1 MSERTRPVV
10 VIVGPPGA
18 GKSTVAEALAT
29 RLGVTVR
36 DTDADVE
43 AVAGTSVQDVFV
55 DHGEAHF
62 RVLEEDAVAKA
73 LDEHDGVLALGGGA
87 VLSERTRERL
97 RDHRVLFLDVG
108 LTQAVRR
115 VGLGTGRPLLLG
127 NVRAQLKQLMDAR
140 GVLYREV
147 ADLTVVTDALDAD
160 QVVDQALALI
170 SADPPPAAAIHPRQ
184 EDR

>member
-1 MSERTRPVV
+1 MKPVV

-18 GKSTVAEALAT
+18 GKTTVAEEIAA

-43 AVAGTSVQDVFV
+43 AVAGASVQDIFV
-55 DHGEAHF
+55 DHGEEHF
-62 RVLEEDAVAKA
+62 RKLEEEAAARA
-73 LDEHDGVLALGGGA
+73 LDEHDGVVALGGGA

-97 RDHRVLFLDVG
+97 RGHRVLHLDVG

-115 VGLGTGRPLLLG
+115 VGLGTSRPLLLG
-127 NVRAQLKQLMDAR
+127 NVRAQLKQLMEAR
-140 GVLYREV
+140 NALYREV
-147 ADLTVVTDALDAD
+147 ADLTIDTDELDAA
-160 QVVDQALALI
+160 QVADQAIRLLE
-170 SADPPPAAAIHPRQ
+170 

>member
-1 MSERTRPVV
+1 MTERTRPVL

-18 GKSTVAEALAT
+18 GKSTVAEELAA

-36 DTDADVE
+36 DTDADIE
-43 AVAGTSVQDVFV
+43 ATSGTSVQDVFI

-62 RVLEEDAVAKA
+62 RRLEEGAVVKA
-73 LDEHDGVLALGGGA
+73 LDEHDGVVALGGGA
-87 VLSERTRERL
+87 VLSDRTRELL

-140 GVLYREV
+140 HALYREV
-147 ADLTVVTDALDAD
+147 ADLTVLTDELDPAQVAD
-160 QVVDQALALI
+160 QVLT
-170 SADPPPAAAIHPRQ
+170 AIQ
-184 EDR
+184 ETP

>member
-1 MSERTRPVV
+1 MTRPVV

-18 GKSTVAEALAT
+18 GKSTVAEELAR
-29 RLGVTVR
+29 RLGVSVR
-36 DTDADVE
+36 DTDTDVE
-43 AVAGTSVQDVFV
+43 TEAGASIQDVFI

-62 RVLEEDAVAKA
+62 RALEERAVAQV
-73 LDEHDGVLALGGGA
+73 LDEHDGVVALGGGA

-108 LTQAVRR
+108 LSQAVRR

-147 ADLTVVTDALDAD
+147 ADLTIVTDDLDPS
-160 QVVDQALALI
+160 QVADQALALI
-170 SADPPPAAAIHPRQ
+170 QDR
-184 EDR
+184 EDDR

>member
-1 MSERTRPVV
+1 MSPVV

-18 GKSTVAEALAT
+18 GKSTVAEELAA
-29 RLGVTVR
+29 RLGVSVR
-36 DTDADVE
+36 DTDADIE
-43 AVAGTSVQDVFV
+43 ATAGTSVQDIFI

-62 RVLEEDAVAKA
+62 RAREEEAVARV
-73 LDEHDGVLALGGGA
+73 LDEHDGVVALGGGA

-147 ADLTVVTDALDAD
+147 ADLTIVTDDLDAT
-160 QVVDQALALI
+160 QVADQALALI
-170 SADPPPAAAIHPRQ
+170 Q